1 MTVSRTAMPMNTGP
15 TMSDYAEKMRLKR
28 LKRRMEAEGCPEWV
42 RAQGAR
48 FVEVYM
54 DSGLELPEPV
64 TVEGGWVWSSKVG
77 DLLEAV
83 RLVRKRG
90 CWTVKRGREE
100 WSCGLDAYA
109 TLTMLAA
116 CVRGG
121 DAVVPNTFAAVD
133 PQHYMEPSPLTEK
146 SFTEAVQKIRVWQ
159 DEAPADPKD
168 DEG

>member
-15 TMSDYAEKMRLKR
+15 TMSDYARKMRRKR
-28 LKRRMEAEGCPEWV
+28 LKRRMEAEGCPKWV

-48 FVEVYM
+48 FAEVYM
-54 DSGLELPEPV
+54 DQELDLPEPV
-64 TVEGGWVWSSKVG
+64 TVEGGWVWPSKSL
-77 DLLEAV
+77 DLLEAA
-83 RLVRKRG
+83 RLVRKGG
-90 CWTVKRGREE
+90 CWTVKQGREE

-116 CVRGG
+116 CVREG
-121 DAVVPNTFAAVD
+121 DAVVPNTFAAAD
-133 PQHYMEPSPLTEK
+133 KMEPSVLTEEI
-146 SFTEAVQKIRVWQ
+146 FDEAVQKIRDGFWAK